1 MVCFLPAPQSPAEHP
16 RHAGLLRGPSARPA
30 PPGSLSGLRESSRGC
45 PTRRRCHTRGTWH
58 GTGVETAAALRD
70 GARSSRPAAGAR
82 PALSQAPGSG
92 VAMAGIC
99 KRKGR
104 RAWHG
109 GGVRHRSSTKAMPG
123 STLLRATEAWWARP
137 RSCWG
142 RGLSFRPW
150 AAWRPL
156 AAGSET
162 LQTAALGCSWRGKVS
177 PQL

>member
-1 MVCFLPAPQSPAEHP
+1 MVCFLPAPQPPAEHP

-123 STLLRATEAWWARP
+123 AHCS
-137 RSCWG
+137 G
-142 RGLSFRPW
+142 RQRRGGPG
-150 AAWRPL
+150 PG
-156 AAGSET
+156 AAGDEGFRS
-162 LQTAALGCSWRGKVS
+162 ARGQPGDPW
-177 PQL
+177 PQGLRPCRRQL